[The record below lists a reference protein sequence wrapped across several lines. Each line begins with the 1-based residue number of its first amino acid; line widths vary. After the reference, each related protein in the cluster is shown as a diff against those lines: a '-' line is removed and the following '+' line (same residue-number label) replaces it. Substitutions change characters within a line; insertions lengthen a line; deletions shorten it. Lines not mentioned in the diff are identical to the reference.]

1 MRRSAVLSRLFIALT
16 TASLI
21 ASLVGSAAPVL
32 GASPTRVD
40 QMQSEFTKKVHTRH
54 GTRGHVNPRDVA
66 KHPTKNRPTPMKLNV
81 PTIEPPA
88 GADAANP
95 SVAAS
100 APAERTTNGS
110 NPPAA
115 QSGVS
120 GINQNGPF
128 SNGEPPDPWIAAG
141 PEHVIQTTN
150 VAMRILDRSGNTLVP
165 DFSLADFFGLPAG
178 FSNSDPRVHFD
189 SLHQRWFVT
198 ELSWTCDI
206 GDGTPVGFI
215 DFLVSDT
222 ADPLGNW
229 TLWYFG
235 FENYLPDY
243 PGLGS
248 STNKLAF
255 AANFFELGPGCSFPG
270 DDFVAYI
277 IFDWADVLADGAL
290 GVPDEIDWIGLGL
303 DPSEFSTPR
312 VAMQTPATS
321 AALHTVIQAN
331 GGVAWDPF
339 YVSFTGTV
347 LGDTLDVG
355 NAIDLADSGA
365 AAPWVEPPD
374 PQQPGS
380 PATVT
385 DKIDSRPTDAIWQN
399 NRLVFVSNYGCTPT
413 GDSTLRDCVR
423 VTEATTNSAG
433 TATPTA
439 AQDFLI
445 AENGKYNYFGGVGLA
460 ANGTL
465 YTVWTRS
472 SPTAGDYPSSMAAY
486 QLTTDPANSLSPA
499 ETVALGLGNYDGIS
513 PGGRWGDYVGVSQ
526 DPQVP
531 NAVWQ
536 ANEYS
541 GGGNDWLT
549 HVSQL
554 ATDAG
559 SSYVP
564 ITPERVV
571 DSRSNVGVTGAFTAS
586 TPKSFAVAGVGP
598 IPADAIAVTGN
609 VTVTG
614 QTAAG
619 FVSITPT
626 ATSTPPSSTLNFPL
640 GDTRANNFTSSLD
653 SAGKLAAVY
662 KAAAGKKA
670 HVIVDITGYF
680 LAGDED
686 GTYATIEPVRVMD
699 TRPAPEHVGTA
710 TVFQHGVTQ
719 TLSIADANGIP
730 ANATAITGNLTVVG
744 QTHAGFLSVTPDDPV
759 GTPTSSTLNFPLGD
773 VRANGLTADLNDD
786 GDLSI
791 TYIGAAGATTHA
803 ALDITGYYV
812 EGAGGLLFYPL
823 NPGRVLD
830 SRSGAVLSGISGSFT
845 SGTPKTLEVGSHW
858 GVPAGA
864 EAITG
869 NLTVVGQTAAGFVSI
884 TPTPDSSPSTSTLNF
899 PLGDIRANGVT
910 VPLSSDDLSLVY
922 KAAATK
928 KTHLLLDL
936 AGYFK

>member
-1 MRRSAVLSRLFIALT
+1 MGGI
-16 TASLI
+16 
-21 ASLVGSAAPVL
+21 GY
-32 GASPTRVD
+32 
-40 QMQSEFTKKVHTRH
+40 
-54 GTRGHVNPRDVA
+54 
-66 KHPTKNRPTPMKLNV
+66 
-81 PTIEPPA
+81 A
-88 GADAANP
+88 G
-95 SVAAS
+95 
-100 APAERTTNGS
+100 NG
-110 NPPAA
+110 
-115 QSGVS
+115 
-120 GINQNGPF
+120 
-128 SNGEPPDPWIAAG
+128 D
-141 PEHVIQTTN
+141 
-150 VAMRILDRSGNTLVP
+150 
-165 DFSLADFFGLPAG
+165 
-178 FSNSDPRVHFD
+178 
-189 SLHQRWFVT
+189 LH
-198 ELSWTCDI
+198 
-206 GDGTPVGFI
+206 
-215 DFLVSDT
+215 
-222 ADPLGNW
+222 A
-229 TLWYFG
+229 
-235 FENYLPDY
+235 
-243 PGLGS
+243 
-248 STNKLAF
+248 
-255 AANFFELGPGCSFPG
+255 
-270 DDFVAYI
+270 
-277 IFDWADVLADGAL
+277 
-290 GVPDEIDWIGLGL
+290 
-303 DPSEFSTPR
+303 
-312 VAMQTPATS
+312 
-321 AALHTVIQAN
+321 
-331 GGVAWDPF
+331 
-339 YVSFTGTV
+339 
-347 LGDTLDVG
+347 
-355 NAIDLADSGA
+355 
-365 AAPWVEPPD
+365 
-374 PQQPGS
+374 
-380 PATVT
+380 
-385 DKIDSRPTDAIWQN
+385 
-399 NRLVFVSNYGCTPT
+399 
-413 GDSTLRDCVR
+413 
-423 VTEATTNSAG
+423 
-433 TATPTA
+433 
-439 AQDFLI
+439 
-445 AENGKYNYFGGVGLA
+445 
-460 ANGTL
+460 
-465 YTVWTRS
+465 VWTRS
-472 SPTAGDYPSSMAAY
+472 SATASNYPSSYSAVQLLSDDANEISDKQLLAAG
-486 QLTTDPANSLSPA
+486 TG
-499 ETVALGLGNYDGIS
+499 VYDGT
-513 PGGRWGDYVGVSQ
+513 RWGDYIGVAQ

-536 ANEYS
+536 ANQYS
-541 GGGNDWLT
+541 GVTEWRT
-549 HVSQL
+549 RVSQL
-554 ATDAG
+554 QTGG

-571 DSRSNVGVTGAFTAS
+571 DSRSNIGVTGAFTAS